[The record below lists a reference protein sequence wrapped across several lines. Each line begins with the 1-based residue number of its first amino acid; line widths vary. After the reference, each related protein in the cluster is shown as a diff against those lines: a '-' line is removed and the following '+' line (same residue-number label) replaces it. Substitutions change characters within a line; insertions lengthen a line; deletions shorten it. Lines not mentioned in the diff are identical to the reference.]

1 MQSSLTFS
9 QIIEFLKIN
18 DLTTYE
24 RDWLLLQCNTHQED
38 FSLAETPS
46 GAQVPAGDGPSGE
59 GLGSEGVTAPPES
72 VAPPSEAP
80 SEVGAK
86 SDGKSEKG
94 TSKNKADS
102 KPGLFDSS

>member
-1 MQSSLTFS
+1 M
-9 QIIEFLKIN
+9 
-18 DLTTYE
+18 
-24 RDWLLLQCNTHQED
+24 D

-80 SEVGAK
+80 SEVWAK